1 MPAHKPEQVNDCL
14 IEAINNGDVESA
26 LAMYE
31 ADAAFVTEKGTV
43 TGTDA
48 IRNVMESFIALKP
61 KISMVAKEA
70 VQTGDIA
77 VTSGTWS
84 LTGTGPDGEALEMGG
99 RSVEVVRRQAD
110 GTWLFAIDLPNGA
123 EG

>member
-1 MPAHKPEQVNDCL
+1 MICL
-14 IEAINNGDVESA
+14 KQQPLDHGVTCTSISNPLFSINYSCD
-26 LAMYE
+26 
-31 ADAAFVTEKGTV
+31 FVGIPQLINLSV
-43 TGTDA
+43 SLLSGC
-48 IRNVMESFIALKP
+48 P

-70 VQTGDIA
+70 VRTGDIA
-77 VTSGTWS
+77 VTGGTWS
-84 LTGTGPDGEALEMGG
+84 LTGTDADGEALEMSG

>member
-14 IEAINNGDVESA
+14 IEAINNGDVEAA

-31 ADAAFVTEKGTV
+31 ADAAFVTAEGIV
-43 TGTDA
+43 TGTA
-48 IRNVMESFIALKP
+48 AVRKVMEAFIALKP
-61 KISMVAKEA
+61 TISMVAKKP

-77 VTSGTWS
+77 VTSGSWS
-84 LTGTGPDGEALEMGG
+84 LTGTGADGEALKMSGK
-99 RSVEVVRRQAD
+99 SVEVVRRQAN